1 MVVRTP
7 PRDQRRHH
15 PTPSG
20 PHFSLCSSPSRR
32 SLGRSPSRERPPPRT
47 AHRRQRSLADDRD
60 EQTTVSHSF
69 TVTVTDVVT
78 DGDTDSLAVTLP
90 STATGATVTSATV
103 TNNSTTVASS
113 THVVGRTAYV
123 NVTEDLSGSAES
135 DVDLTVAATIRVA
148 WGTVSSRQTGPVRY
162 QFTDGDGDGHAD
174 AHGRWWPGLRRRPR
188 ARRALGGD
196 VARRSASRVGRRF
209 DRLGGVAR
217 SRQEFRGPMLLNT
230 FPVTDPP

>member
-1 MVVRTP
+1 
-7 PRDQRRHH
+7 
-15 PTPSG
+15 
-20 PHFSLCSSPSRR
+20 
-32 SLGRSPSRERPPPRT
+32 
-47 AHRRQRSLADDRD
+47 
-60 EQTTVSHSF
+60 
-69 TVTVTDVVT
+69 VTDVVT